1 MGYLQCLGRLAKNAA
16 FCKVADKTLHNC
28 ASCNATNLAMS
39 VAAPFSF
46 DHDDHTV
53 GVGTRTYAA
62 PEQMKGTIY
71 NSKVSP
77 PGEDYCEKCVT
88 EPQTGPSS
96 FKSVTSP

>member
-1 MGYLQCLGRLAKNAA
+1 MVQMGYHQCLGRPAKNVA
-16 FCKVADKTLHNC
+16 FCKVADKTLHDC
-28 ASCNATNLAMS
+28 ASCNASNLAVS

-71 NSKVSP
+71 NSKVNP
-77 PGEDYCEKCVT
+77 PAWKMCET
-88 EPQTGPSS
+88 A
-96 FKSVTSP
+96 